1 MKIEINSTDKY
12 KIINVHEFDDKNEQD
27 MRELTN
33 VIGSFGCFYPWYVS
47 PHENTESKVIYNLDG
62 FLTESDGIKIYEKW
76 EFKL

>member
-62 FLTESDGIKIYEKW
+62 FLNESDGIKNYDKW
-76 EFKL
+76 DFKL